1 MLFVQIYT
9 NLCTSSKVSNFSFH
23 LPLIAWYLHNEYQ
36 WQRVHMMTGANDDR
50 FHIFETCW
58 FIRIYEFSKCNRYKH
73 DLFTIRTLYIAFR
86 LLMNIHFK
94 LQLVKYKNTL
104 IRTMLRRASSFY
116 YQNYIDVVLAVSLYI
131 PSGAY
136 ANTFNFLLYKYRAQ
150 GPESR
155 TENFYA
161 LTKTGLHK
169 LNLENFFLIVLL
181 VSLISSASMYVSET
195 FQILQFWL

>member
-1 MLFVQIYT
+1 MNVPNAADINMICLHQNSIY
-9 NLCTSSKVSNFSFH
+9 LMFIHLSF
-23 LPLIAWYLHNEYQ
+23 
-36 WQRVHMMTGANDDR
+36 T
-50 FHIFETCW
+50 
-58 FIRIYEFSKCNRYKH
+58 
-73 DLFTIRTLYIAFR
+73 
-86 LLMNIHFK
+86 LLMNIHCK

>member
-1 MLFVQIYT
+1 M
-9 NLCTSSKVSNFSFH
+9 
-23 LPLIAWYLHNEYQ
+23 
-36 WQRVHMMTGANDDR
+36 
-50 FHIFETCW
+50 
-58 FIRIYEFSKCNRYKH
+58 YECSKCSRYQH
-73 DLFTIRTLYIAFR
+73 DLFTSKLYISNVHPSIAFR
-86 LLMNIHFK
+86 LLMNIHWK

>member
-1 MLFVQIYT
+1 MLQ
-9 NLCTSSKVSNFSFH
+9 
-23 LPLIAWYLHNEYQ
+23 
-36 WQRVHMMTGANDDR
+36 
-50 FHIFETCW
+50 
-58 FIRIYEFSKCNRYKH
+58 
-73 DLFTIRTLYIAFR
+73 
-86 LLMNIHFK
+86 
-94 LQLVKYKNTL
+94 
-104 IRTMLRRASSFY
+104 RASSIS
-116 YQNYIDVVLAVSLYI
+116 YQNYINVVLAVSLYI

-195 FQILQFWL
+195 FQILQFWLETLKTLSFKLFMPMEHNYH

>member
-1 MLFVQIYT
+1 
-9 NLCTSSKVSNFSFH
+9 
-23 LPLIAWYLHNEYQ
+23 
-36 WQRVHMMTGANDDR
+36 
-50 FHIFETCW
+50 
-58 FIRIYEFSKCNRYKH
+58 
-73 DLFTIRTLYIAFR
+73 
-86 LLMNIHFK
+86 
-94 LQLVKYKNTL
+94 
-104 IRTMLRRASSFY
+104 MLRGQDHFISRTI
-116 YQNYIDVVLAVSLYI
+116 IDVILAVYLYI